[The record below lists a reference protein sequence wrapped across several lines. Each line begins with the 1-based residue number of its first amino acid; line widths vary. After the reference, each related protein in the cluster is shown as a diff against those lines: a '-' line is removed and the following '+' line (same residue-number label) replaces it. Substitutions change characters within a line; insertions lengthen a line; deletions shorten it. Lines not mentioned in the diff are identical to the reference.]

1 METETRLIIDPAA
14 DGAWNMSVDQALLE
28 TVEQTGQMTLRIY
41 RWQTATISLGYF
53 QAYDARTQHPPS
65 LNCPIVRRRTGGG
78 AIVHDEEL
86 TYSLCVPS
94 SERWASQNGELYDLV
109 HNSVIELLR
118 EYDVEAYLFGH
129 RLGEATRADKDR
141 FLCFQRRAEG
151 DLIVG
156 DSKLGGSAQRR
167 LKKSLLQHGSLL
179 LKRSVSAP
187 ELPGLEDLT
196 GVQVQ
201 DDAFVSKWTHL
212 LASALRTSFTEGSLR
227 PAEKQ
232 AAEEY
237 RSTLFQNDTWT
248 KNR

>member
-1 METETRLIIDPAA
+1 M
-14 DGAWNMSVDQALLE
+14 
-28 TVEQTGQMTLRIY
+28 
-41 RWQTATISLGYF
+41 
-53 QAYDARTQHPPS
+53 
-65 LNCPIVRRRTGGG
+65 
-78 AIVHDEEL
+78 
-86 TYSLCVPS
+86 
-94 SERWASQNGELYDLV
+94 
-109 HNSVIELLR
+109 
-118 EYDVEAYLFGH
+118 
-129 RLGEATRADKDR
+129 
-141 FLCFQRRAEG
+141 
-151 DLIVG
+151 G